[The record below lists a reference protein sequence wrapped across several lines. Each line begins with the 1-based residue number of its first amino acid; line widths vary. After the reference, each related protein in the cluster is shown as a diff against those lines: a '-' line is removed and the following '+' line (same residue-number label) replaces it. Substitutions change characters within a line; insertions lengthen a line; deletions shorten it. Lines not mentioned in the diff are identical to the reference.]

1 MFESCNK
8 LNHKRSGGLIQ
19 TTNSR
24 SLDNTQNSV
33 SHERLFYN
41 GNIDLYKE
49 NILPMPEAQP
59 KKSLIRKDRSG
70 EIAAS
75 HQSIARLS
83 NDKLE
88 SKSSIKL
95 QQEGYQKDINEF
107 PGNKR
112 SKKDIDS
119 SLAAIMNESKRGS
132 PQFVISP
139 RQDGSKLD
147 LDTQLGTTNKGTSTG
162 PNEHLKQQLQHT
174 HFQIPLPKNLLEN
187 TSINQRAYEH
197 QLAQNFRKKMQGRF
211 GATTAVFSPKKGA
224 IEKLKG
230 IARNDPNM
238 THLSVA
244 TKELPGLAGHRF
256 SVAAPS
262 EAKSKKSHVFSSER
276 PILAH
281 EVSVG
286 SGTTNTNLRN
296 SIILETKP
304 LYSTIDPSDQQQS
317 IA

>member
-1 MFESCNK
+1 
-8 LNHKRSGGLIQ
+8 
-19 TTNSR
+19 
-24 SLDNTQNSV
+24 
-33 SHERLFYN
+33 
-41 GNIDLYKE
+41 
-49 NILPMPEAQP
+49 
-59 KKSLIRKDRSG
+59 
-70 EIAAS
+70 
-75 HQSIARLS
+75 
-83 NDKLE
+83 
-88 SKSSIKL
+88 
-95 QQEGYQKDINEF
+95 
-107 PGNKR
+107 
-112 SKKDIDS
+112 
-119 SLAAIMNESKRGS
+119 
-132 PQFVISP
+132 
-139 RQDGSKLD
+139 
-147 LDTQLGTTNKGTSTG
+147 
-162 PNEHLKQQLQHT
+162 
-174 HFQIPLPKNLLEN
+174 
-187 TSINQRAYEH
+187 
-197 QLAQNFRKKMQGRF
+197 MQGRF

-296 SIILETKP
+296 SIVLETKP